1 MPQISTTEGSTEPLR
16 PELDLLLCCARRT
29 FDSSSASRVKALLSE
44 ELDWEFLLSQAQIHG
59 VRPLLCWYLTEN
71 FTEQLASDMV
81 QKLRRHFQSH
91 ARRNLSWLDELLD
104 LVQLSEA
111 RGLQVL
117 PYKGLVFALQAYG
130 NVALRQF
137 CDLDLFMPRQNV
149 VEMQELLLER
159 GYRPALSDVPQRVEH
174 TSGSELLFIR
184 DSDGIQVDLHW
195 AFAPSFFAFGLDDKV
210 LSHCRRLPV
219 GHRTVAILPPEDHL
233 LIVCMHG
240 TKHCWCRFGWIV
252 DIAEIVRRHP
262 DLNWPHLLALASDAN
277 SKRALFLGLRL
288 AGNLLALELP
298 AGLFTKIREDSAVE
312 RLASAV
318 EKTLF
323 SDGGIRQV
331 PSFHWFNLRA
341 RDRWKDKLFYFAHLI
356 FASHDHEKTLLPLPA
371 LLSWAYWLVRP
382 VRLLCLYLI
391 FPVSSLLYRKL
402 RILHLHLVSR

>member
-1 MPQISTTEGSTEPLR
+1 MLQIWTTDDSTKRFR
-16 PELDLLLCCARRT
+16 PELDLLLCCARQS
-29 FDSSSASRVKALLSE
+29 FDSSTAFRVKALLSQ
-44 ELDWEFLLSQAQIHG
+44 ELDWDFLLGQAQIQG
-59 VRPLLCWYLTEN
+59 VRPLLCWNLTEG
-71 FTEQLASDMV
+71 FKEQLSPGLA
-81 QKLRRHFQSH
+81 QKLRSHFEHH
-91 ARRNLSWLDELLD
+91 ARRNLSWLGALLH
-104 LVQLSEA
+104 LLQLSEA
-111 RGLQVL
+111 SGLQVL
-117 PYKGLVFALQAYG
+117 PYKGPVLALQAYG
-130 NVALRQF
+130 NVSLRQF
-137 CDLDLFMPRQNV
+137 CDLDLFVPRQNA
-149 VEMQELLLER
+149 VEMQELLLGR

-195 AFAPSFFAFGLDDKV
+195 AFAPSFFTFGLDEKV
-210 LSHCRRLPV
+210 LSHCGRLPV
-219 GHRTVAILPPEDHL
+219 GHRTVAILPPEEHL

-240 TKHCWCRFGWIV
+240 TKHCWRRFGWVV

-262 DLNWPHLLALASDAN
+262 NLNWPHLLALASDVN
-277 SKRALFLGLRL
+277 SERALFLGLRL

-298 AGLFTKIREDSAVE
+298 AGLFTTIREDSAVE

-323 SDGGIRQV
+323 SEGGILQV

-341 RDRWKDKLFYFAHLI
+341 RDRWNDKLFYFAHLI

-391 FPVSSLLYRKL
+391 FPASSLLYRKL